1 MSIFIILYITLIVF
15 SILSW
20 KAKRGLVSFY
30 YLFLGLMV
38 FSLPALRDVSV
49 GTDTINYVKFFLNPN
64 LGYDFRETDL
74 GFQIWNNLIGAI
86 WKNKHFFIF
95 CNAFISIYGVL
106 FFINKQSP
114 FRIFSLLLFV
124 IVGDFYSLQ
133 FAAMR
138 QTIAISLFLVALHF
152 FVKGKENWKIALL
165 LYFIAIFFHATVIW
179 CLPVVV
185 LMNFLKI
192 TKRWMFIILAISF
205 IVGFANIFDY
215 RNVLGDFFK
224 VVDSTSSIGRYGIYS
239 SDVFGARLSSYR
251 ILWDM
256 LPLSLVCTACIVYS
270 ENVNSNFLKLFF
282 VGVVVNNLTISDPIA
297 FRLVIYLVILIIV
310 VLPATFQNKKKIGV
324 LICSITVIYFF
335 YKSYAVLAAQ
345 KSPDFIGNKIIPYK
359 TFF

>member
-1 MSIFIILYITLIVF
+1 MNIYIILYITLIVF
-15 SILSW
+15 AILSW
-20 KAKRGLVSFY
+20 KAKRSVVSFY
-30 YLFLGLMV
+30 YIFLSLLV
-38 FSLPALRDVSV
+38 FSLPALRDISV

-64 LGYDFRETDL
+64 LGYDVREIDL
-74 GFQIWNNLIGAI
+74 GFQIWNNLIGVL

-114 FRIFSLLLFV
+114 YRVLSLLLFV

-138 QTIAISLFLVALHF
+138 QTIAISLFLIALHF
-152 FVKGKENWKIALL
+152 FIKGKEHWKTAFI

-179 CLPVVV
+179 CLPVVL

-192 TKRWMFIILAISF
+192 TKRWMLIVLAISF
-205 IVGFANIFDY
+205 TIGMANIFDY
-215 RNVLGDFFK
+215 RNVLGGFFK
-224 VVDSTSSIGRYGIYS
+224 VVDSNSSIGRYGIYS
-239 SDVFGARLSSYR
+239 SDVFSTRLSSYR

-270 ENVNSNFLKLFF
+270 DEVNNFLKLFF
-282 VGVVVNNLTISDPIA
+282 AGVVVNNLTISDPIA

-310 VLPATFQNKKKIGV
+310 VLPLTFQNKKKIGV
-324 LICSITVIYFF
+324 LICSMTVIYFF
-335 YKSYAVLAAQ
+335 YKSYSILAAQ

>member
-1 MSIFIILYITLIVF
+1 MSIYIILYIILIVF

-20 KAKRGLVSFY
+20 KAKKSVVSAYYIFMSLLV
-30 YLFLGLMV
+30 LFL
-38 FSLPALRDVSV
+38 PAFRDVSV

-64 LGYDFRETDL
+64 LGYDIRQVDL
-74 GFQIWNNLIGAI
+74 GFQIWISALRAI
-86 WKNKHFFIF
+86 WKDTHFFIF
-95 CNAFISIYGVL
+95 CNAFVSIYGVL

-114 FRIFSLLLFV
+114 YKVLSLLLFV
-124 IVGDFYSLQ
+124 IVGDFYSMQ
-133 FAAMR
+133 FGTMR
-138 QTIAISLFLVALHF
+138 QTIAISLFLIALYF
-152 FVKGKENWKIALL
+152 FVKGKEYWKWALI

-179 CLPVVV
+179 CLPVVL
-185 LMNFLKI
+185 LMNFLKMN
-192 TKRWMFIILAISF
+192 KWWMLIILAISF
-205 IVGFANIFDY
+205 ILGMANIFDY
-215 RNVLGDFFK
+215 HIIMGYIFK
-224 VVDSTSSIGRYGIYS
+224 TVDSGSSIGRYGIYS
-239 SDVFGARLSSYR
+239 NDVFGVRLSTYR

-256 LPLSLVCTACIVYS
+256 LPLSLVCAACIIYS
-270 ENVNSNFLKLFF
+270 DDINSNLLKLFF
-282 VGVVVNNLTISDPIA
+282 VGIVANNLTISDPIA